1 MTVMASAP
9 VDPDYLLSYARRD
22 GDALRVV
29 LVLPDDAEVAGPQV
43 FVRFEQHDTGFR
55 VPATLERAGAAAAR
69 VEVTVPRE
77 QLADGVWH
85 LKLREQD
92 KPLRNLRARI
102 LIHGDQPVALLFG
115 KTANIT

>member
-1 MTVMASAP
+1 MTAMAAAP
-9 VDPDYLLSYARRD
+9 VEPDFLLSYARRD

-29 LVLPDDAEVAGPQV
+29 LVLPDDVEVAGPQV

-55 VPATLERAGAAAAR
+55 VPATLTHADGAAR
-69 VEVTVPRE
+69 VQVSVPRD
-77 QLADGVWH
+77 QLSDGVWH
-85 LKLREQD
+85 LQLREQD

-115 KTANIT
+115 KTSNIT

>member
-1 MTVMASAP
+1 MTVMASAA
-9 VDPDYLLSYARRD
+9 VDPDFLLSYARRD

-29 LVLPDDAEVAGPQV
+29 LVVPDDAGIAGPQV

-55 VPATLERAGAAAAR
+55 VPAKLTRADAAAR
-69 VEVTVPRE
+69 VEVSVPRA

-115 KTANIT
+115 KTANVT